1 MVLISHNLNDIFQVA
16 DEIAVL
22 YLGKMVAQVK
32 TSEVRNNQVVELI
45 TAGRSG
51 DLGMQPTPAEG
62 GNPTEIEELR

>member
-1 MVLISHNLNDIFQVA
+1 VVLISHNLNDIFQVA

-32 TSEVRNNQVVELI
+32 TDDVKNNQVVELI

-51 DLGMQPTPAEG
+51 DLGMQPVPAAGETR
-62 GNPTEIEELR
+62 TEHEEL